1 MNPNQSTLALYVGT
15 AGLTFIALFL
25 FIAAIGTD
33 NRAKRAVTAVLA
45 IVAMA
50 AAAIIYLNAG
60 A

>member
-1 MNPNQSTLALYVGT
+1 MNPNHSTLALYVGT
-15 AGLTFIALFL
+15 AGLTIIALVLFL
-25 FIAAIGTD
+25 MAIGTH

-45 IVAMA
+45 IVATV

>member
-1 MNPNQSTLALYVGT
+1 MNPNHSTLALYVGT

-25 FIAAIGTD
+25 FLMAIGTH

-45 IVAMA
+45 IVATV